1 MVSSLETYFFSLLQT
16 RHAAEIVLVRDDA
29 KNVSS
34 CCSKSSRLLNHGPL
48 ECRNVRG
55 LLTTRKK
62 LEESTSK
69 KQGVSVA
76 PPHFPTKQASKSDLF
91 TVDEEHPEADNASRD
106 VFEFVGQVI
115 EDDDDDNHDNHAS
128 TTSKSSAPPRV
139 HIRQV
144 SKSDLFTLDEDSPLP
159 DDVLAIGQN
168 LFELVDKVIA
178 DEENMSVDGTVTPP
192 CPAMPPRWSSKA
204 VNIR

>member
-76 PPHFPTKQASKSDLF
+76 PPRFPTRQSSKSDLF
-91 TVDEEHPEADNASRD
+91 TVDEEHPKADNASRD
-106 VFEFVGQVI
+106 MFEFVGQVI
-115 EDDDDDNHDNHAS
+115 EDVEDDDNHAS
-128 TTSKSSAPPRV
+128 TTRKSSAPPRV
-139 HIRQV
+139 PRRQV
-144 SKSDLFTLDEDSPLP
+144 SKSDLSTLDEDSPLP
-159 DDVLAIGQN
+159 DDVLAIRQN

-178 DEENMSVDGTVTPP
+178 GEENMSVDSTVTPP